1 MTSNYQTLRDLK
13 GFKLVHLN
21 CRSVYNKLNQIGI
34 LFDGVDIVCLSETWL
49 HELRSDAML
58 NIPGKKIYRWN
69 RSNGRMLGVTKSRGG
84 GLACYINSE
93 LSSDCHLMNSACTT
107 TPDIELQVIKVSRPA
122 HKLRYVINLYR
133 PPYGNIESFF
143 SILENIFLTHN
154 FSDNE
159 VWVLGDFNIDYLK
172 RSDKGTK
179 MAIEFARIYGLR
191 QLVQSATHLT
201 AFSASCIDLIFTNA
215 QFVVSTGVLTDV
227 ISDHFPIYACVKKKR
242 ERRTYT
248 TVLGRSYTKY
258 DKQTFKDLLTTSDW
272 TSVYNETDPNIIWDL
287 ILDQITSHLSVMC
300 PVKPIKITTN
310 KPFWLSHHIFESIN
324 DRNRLFKL
332 AKANQEPA
340 SLLLARQACNRT
352 NKLINAAKEDYIK
365 ESLDR
370 NRSDPKKFWRIIN
383 NNLIKTSNNTDPIS
397 LYDGLGNQLSHV
409 DSCTYM
415 NEFLTNFSKTLH
427 EQFDADPVPGNVA
440 NNYYNKPTLL
450 NEYEITNIDIINIIK
465 DIDQHKG
472 SGIDFLPTFILLDAF
487 ASIPFV
493 IAHLMNQSLLTGI
506 FPEKWSVATVTPIP
520 KGGDL
525 HNVGNWRPIS
535 ILPLPGKILE
545 KICTSFLL
553 NELTD
558 NEIISEFQFGF
569 CRGLSTSHAIFHV
582 VKQIIEG
589 INSRN
594 VTVSL
599 YLDFARAFDSVN
611 YRLLLAKLHD
621 MGISL
626 MLIRWIKGYLINRR
640 MCTKMN
646 GHTSTV
652 LPLLSGVP
660 QGSIVGPI
668 LFLCYINDIVKVAY
682 DCEIQISL
690 YADDAVLYCTNSD
703 RNILLHRMQHA
714 LDSVSAWCIA
724 NRINLNTKKTKY
736 CIYGSR
742 NLMSQYDLALYFS
755 DILLQRCKQYNYLG
769 VF

>member
-1 MTSNYQTLRDLK
+1 
-13 GFKLVHLN
+13 
-21 CRSVYNKLNQIGI
+21 
-34 LFDGVDIVCLSETWL
+34 
-49 HELRSDAML
+49 
-58 NIPGKKIYRWN
+58 
-69 RSNGRMLGVTKSRGG
+69 
-84 GLACYINSE
+84 
-93 LSSDCHLMNSACTT
+93 
-107 TPDIELQVIKVSRPA
+107 
-122 HKLRYVINLYR
+122 
-133 PPYGNIESFF
+133 
-143 SILENIFLTHN
+143 
-154 FSDNE
+154 
-159 VWVLGDFNIDYLK
+159 
-172 RSDKGTK
+172 
-179 MAIEFARIYGLR
+179 
-191 QLVQSATHLT
+191 
-201 AFSASCIDLIFTNA
+201 
-215 QFVVSTGVLTDV
+215 
-227 ISDHFPIYACVKKKR
+227 
-242 ERRTYT
+242 
-248 TVLGRSYTKY
+248 
-258 DKQTFKDLLTTSDW
+258 
-272 TSVYNETDPNIIWDL
+272 
-287 ILDQITSHLSVMC
+287 
-300 PVKPIKITTN
+300 
-310 KPFWLSHHIFESIN
+310 
-324 DRNRLFKL
+324 
-332 AKANQEPA
+332 
-340 SLLLARQACNRT
+340 
-352 NKLINAAKEDYIK
+352 
-365 ESLDR
+365 
-370 NRSDPKKFWRIIN
+370 
-383 NNLIKTSNNTDPIS
+383 
-397 LYDGLGNQLSHV
+397 
-409 DSCTYM
+409 M
-415 NEFLTNFSKTLH
+415 NEFLTNFSKTLD

-626 MLIRWIKGYLINRR
+626 MLIRWIKGYLSNRR

-742 NLMSQYDLALYFS
+742 NLMRQYDLALYFS

-769 VF
+769 VLLDETMSIHSNYNHILKKFSHKIFLFSKIRNYLDVTTRVLVYKQTVLPLVKYVGFLLTLNRSIDIEKLQRLQNRALRLCFNINVPRDMPIIELHYLASLLPLCDRREIQLSNIMFDIRHDRRYVNCPLVQTRQADRVVFKTEIVHYEIYRRSPYYVGRNLWNNLPLELTSCESKIEFKNLLKKLYWAKE